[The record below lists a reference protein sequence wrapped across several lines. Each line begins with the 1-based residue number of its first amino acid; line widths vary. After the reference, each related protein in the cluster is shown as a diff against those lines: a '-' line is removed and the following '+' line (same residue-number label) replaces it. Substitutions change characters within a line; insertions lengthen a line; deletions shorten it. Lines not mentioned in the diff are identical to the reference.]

1 MNKRGN
7 RNVSRQKQIKKL
19 RELRDRN
26 AETIAEQEKLIRKLE
41 QAFVVAFSIG
51 AILMMTL
58 IAVIIN
64 RPNKYDLNN
73 DGTVDIK
80 DLFTLEE
87 YLEGE

>member
-1 MNKRGN
+1 MTRA
-7 RNVSRQKQIKKL
+7 KQVIKL
-19 RELRDRN
+19 RKLRDSN
-26 AETIAEQEKLIRKLE
+26 AEKIAEQEKLIKSLE
-41 QAFVVAFSIG
+41 SAFVVTFSIG

-73 DGTVDIK
+73 DETVDIK

-87 YLEGE
+87 YLEEE